1 MLRFISNPWPQPYL
15 APALVKTVALGAHN
29 ITTNNAV
36 EKSLSRRATPAR
48 CSFWAQSQAAKWSR
62 TPDYQPQ
69 VSEGGLRGLHKSLL
83 SRFQAENQQTTLPR
97 NQVEFQRKGWRMAS
111 VADVV
116 KTRLTHSAN
125 PEMSVLEAARLMTE
139 RNIGALPVLREG
151 RLVGIFSERDVMTR
165 VVAAGRSPGSTK
177 LSEVMT
183 PYPRT
188 VSPEETIENC
198 LFMMKEFGFRHL
210 PICAGEEFVGLVSVR
225 DLMLFD
231 HRGRTA

>member
-1 MLRFISNPWPQPYL
+1 
-15 APALVKTVALGAHN
+15 
-29 ITTNNAV
+29 
-36 EKSLSRRATPAR
+36 
-48 CSFWAQSQAAKWSR
+48 
-62 TPDYQPQ
+62 
-69 VSEGGLRGLHKSLL
+69 
-83 SRFQAENQQTTLPR
+83 
-97 NQVEFQRKGWRMAS
+97 
-111 VADVV
+111 
-116 KTRLTHSAN
+116 
-125 PEMSVLEAARLMTE
+125 MSVLEAARLMTE

-188 VSPEETIENC
+188 VTPEETIENC

-210 PICAGEEFVGLVSVR
+210 PICSGEEFVGLVSVR

-231 HRGRTA
+231 HRARPA

>member
-1 MLRFISNPWPQPYL
+1 M
-15 APALVKTVALGAHN
+15 
-29 ITTNNAV
+29 
-36 EKSLSRRATPAR
+36 SR
-48 CSFWAQSQAAKWSR
+48 
-62 TPDYQPQ
+62 
-69 VSEGGLRGLHKSLL
+69 
-83 SRFQAENQQTTLPR
+83 
-97 NQVEFQRKGWRMAS
+97 

-116 KTRLTHSAN
+116 KDRLTHSGH
-125 PEMSVLEAARLMTE
+125 PEMSVLEASRVMTE

-188 VSPEETIENC
+188 VSPEETVENC

-210 PICAGEEFVGLVSVR
+210 PICNGEEFVGLVSVR

-231 HRGRTA
+231 HKSRPV

>member
-1 MLRFISNPWPQPYL
+1 
-15 APALVKTVALGAHN
+15 
-29 ITTNNAV
+29 
-36 EKSLSRRATPAR
+36 
-48 CSFWAQSQAAKWSR
+48 
-62 TPDYQPQ
+62 
-69 VSEGGLRGLHKSLL
+69 
-83 SRFQAENQQTTLPR
+83 
-97 NQVEFQRKGWRMAS
+97 MAS
-111 VADVV
+111 VSDVV

-125 PEMSVLEAARLMTE
+125 PEMTVLEAARLMTE

-151 RLVGIFSERDVMTR
+151 RLLGIFSERDVMTR

-188 VSPEETIENC
+188 VTPEETVENC

-210 PICAGEEFVGLVSVR
+210 PICAGDEFVGLVSVR

-231 HRGRTA
+231 HRRRSA